1 MIFPSGQFYSLRNK
15 NNLIFQKL
23 FLIIKIRI
31 KSISAT
37 NSMAVNLIA
46 DLNQE
51 TVALTK
57 RLFLQ
62 LLRRP
67 STLIAGILQPLIWL
81 ILFGALFSNAP
92 KGLLPG
98 DITYGS
104 FLGAGVIVF
113 TAFSGALNA
122 GLPVMFDRE
131 FGFLNRL
138 LVAPLISRNS
148 IVLASVIYITS
159 ISILQSL
166 AIMITAYFLGY
177 GWPGFSGLLLVL
189 MTLLILVFA
198 VTALSLGLAF
208 TLPGHIELIAIIFV
222 VNLPLLFASTA
233 LAPISFMPAWLGW
246 LAAINP
252 LTFAIEPIRAAY
264 SGPLD
269 LGLVLIHAPY
279 GDLNGYNCLS
289 ILFGLTIGFFFLIAP
304 LLNRKLS

>member
-1 MIFPSGQFYSLRNK
+1 MIDENSKPIQKNSLAN
-15 NNLIFQKL
+15 F
-23 FLIIKIRI
+23 
-31 KSISAT
+31 
-37 NSMAVNLIA
+37 
-46 DLNQE
+46 NQE
-51 TVALTK
+51 TIALTK

-62 LLRRP
+62 LIRRP

-81 ILFGALFSNAP
+81 VLFGALFSNAP

-98 DITYGS
+98 GMNYGT

-138 LVAPLISRNS
+138 LVAPLESRNS
-148 IVLASVIYITS
+148 IIFSSVIYITS

-166 AIMITAYFLGY
+166 AIMITASFLGY
-177 GWPGFSGLLLVL
+177 GMPSFAGFVLVIFTLLV
-189 MTLLILVFA
+189 LVFA

-208 TLPGHIELIAIIFV
+208 ALPGHIELIAVIFV
-222 VNLPLLFASTA
+222 FNLPLLFASTA
-233 LAPISFMPAWLGW
+233 LAPISFMPTWLGW
-246 LAAINP
+246 LAAVNP

-264 SGPLD
+264 SGPLNLD
-269 LGLVLIHAPY
+269 IVLIHAPY
-279 GDLNGYNCLS
+279 GDLNGYMCLS
-289 ILFGLTIGFFFLIAP
+289 VLIGLTFGLFFLISP